1 MKKLFF
7 IIIGLCALTLTA
19 CEKESIDLSLV
30 SAEVELECIAEEYNT
45 PFSSD
50 TSHTFLCSG
59 KVGGFTG
66 LALIE
71 VRGVDGLFG
80 EQEIV
85 VAGSET
91 SFSFTFTDS
100 CDEDYDGTPQ
110 TFTVTI
116 YADEDKD
123 GHVSQYGGSQR
134 VFESSVVIIL

>member
-30 SAEVELECIAEEYNT
+30 SAEVELECIAEEYDT
-45 PFSSD
+45 PKYD
-50 TSHTFLCSG
+50 KTSHTILCTG

-71 VRGVDGLFG
+71 VSGVDGLFG

-91 SFSFTFTDS
+91 SFSFTFKY
-100 CDEDYDGTPQ
+100 YDGTPQ
-110 TFTVTI
+110 TFTVAI

-123 GHVSQYGGSQR
+123 GYVSQYEYDGSQR